1 MFSVA
6 CVVCVSCV
14 VLKYSVWL
22 HLDDKKW
29 VSFVSATLSK
39 PGKKYTA
46 ACLFDLMLLR
56 IKWCHRS
63 LQWCQPCYIFTLLCY
78 YWIFVV
84 FFFLC
89 EKTVQRAPKAIRVLW
104 SDNHQHPKIP
114 YYSILHTH
122 AQTREIFPPQTT
134 AIQMGGAGQ
143 VERWITETE
152 ISGPWQLQTAI
163 TSYCYRHQEHTDINI
178 KHSPTLGI
186 IADKVT
192 LKPWSTMSFSNFR
205 NMMTPVTNKQQKTK
219 KEKWSSYLSILAMLK
234 YVGGVDSV

>member
-1 MFSVA
+1 MSFWFDAVKNKMMPQKSPVVPAMLHIYFAVLLLNLCCFFFPVWENSTESSQSHQSV
-6 CVVCVSCV
+6 VV
-14 VLKYSVWL
+14 W
-22 HLDDKKW
+22 
-29 VSFVSATLSK
+29 
-39 PGKKYTA
+39 
-46 ACLFDLMLLR
+46 
-56 IKWCHRS
+56 
-63 LQWCQPCYIFTLLCY
+63 QPPTPKNTLL
-78 YWIFVV
+78 
-84 FFFLC
+84 
-89 EKTVQRAPKAIRVLW
+89 
-104 SDNHQHPKIP
+104 QHFT
-114 YYSILHTH
+114 HTH